1 MRSTRLATLG
11 MALLN
16 SQTNAISSTATETDQ
31 LGFIAIIDEVQTC
44 QNEVFDRYEEIIKGC
59 TTSGNFEA
67 CFAQHKEEYDR
78 EMDACEADNADL

>member
-1 MRSTRLATLG
+1 MRSTRLATLA

-16 SQTNAISSTATETDQ
+16 PQTNAISSTATETDQ

-44 QNEVFDRYEEIIKGC
+44 QNEVYESYEQIIRAC
-59 TTSGNFEA
+59 FTSGSFEE
-67 CFAQHKEEYDR
+67 CFADFKEEYDR